1 MPNRLTTAAAM
12 AALLAIASSAQSA
25 PNGPQISDFILG
37 NGLELVVIPDHRA
50 PVVTHMIWYKV
61 GAADETPGKSGLAH
75 FLEHLMFKGT
85 AKNPAGKFS
94 QVVARIGGQENAFTS
109 QDYTGYFQRVPSEQ
123 LRTVMEFEADRMT
136 GLQLTDDVVLPE
148 RNVIL
153 EEQNQRVG
161 NNPRARLSEQI
172 DAALYLNHPYGKPVI
187 GWRHEMEQLSRDDAI
202 GFYRRFYAPNNAI
215 VVIAG
220 DVDPLKVRT
229 MVEETYGKIP
239 RHGMVAP
246 RVRPEE
252 PPPVAMRSLT
262 LADPRVEMPTLQR
275 EYLTPSF
282 RTAKRGESEA
292 LEVLSHILGSGS
304 NSRLYRALVVDKQ
317 MAVMASAWYDA
328 NALDLSKFGVVGGP
342 RPGVTLQQLE
352 SEIDAVIAQIID
364 KGVTPEELER
374 TKTRLIA
381 DFRLCAGQPGDHGA
395 LVRRRAHDRRD
406 RQRRAELDGPDPRR
420 DSRAGARRGKAMA
433 RKAAVG
439 HRLSDQG
446 QEPAGGEAVMTRRA
460 CMLFAA
466 AVLIALPNVA
476 SAMTIEKIVTPSGNR
491 SLAGAREVGAAD
503 HVELRF
509 QWRSQPG

>member
-1 MPNRLTTAAAM
+1 VLYRLITAAVT
-12 AALLAIASSAQSA
+12 AALLTVGASAQSA
-25 PNGPQISDFILG
+25 SNGPQISDFILP
-37 NGLELVVIPDHRA
+37 NGLELVVIPDHRS

-229 MVEETYGKIP
+229 MVEEIYGKIP
-239 RHGMVAP
+239 RHGTIAP

-252 PPPVAMRSLT
+252 PPPVAVRSLT
-262 LADPRVEMPTLQR
+262 MTDPRVEMPTLQR
-275 EYLTPSF
+275 EYLVPSF

-292 LEVLSHILGSGS
+292 LEVLAHILGSGS

-317 MAVMASAWYDA
+317 IAVMASAWYDT

-342 RPGVTLQQLE
+342 RPGVTLQQVE

-381 DFRLCAGQPGDHGA
+381 DAVYAQDNQA
-395 LVRRRAHDRRD
+395 T
-406 RQRRAELDGPDPRR
+406 
-420 DSRAGARRGKAMA
+420 MA
-433 RKAAVG
+433 RWY
-439 HRLSDQG
+439 
-446 QEPAGGEAVMTRRA
+446 
-460 CMLFAA
+460 
-466 AVLIALPNVA
+466 
-476 SAMTIEKIVTPSGNR
+476 
-491 SLAGAREVGAAD
+491 GAALTTGATVND
-503 HVELRF
+503 VKSWTDRIRAVTAEQVQGAAKQWLEKQRSVTGYLIKDKSPQVEK
-509 QWRSQPG
+509 RS

>member
-1 MPNRLTTAAAM
+1 M

-25 PNGPQISDFILG
+25 TNGSQVSDFILP

-94 QVVARIGGQENAFTS
+94 QVVAHIGGQENAFTS
-109 QDYTGYFQRVPSEQ
+109 QDYTGYFQRVPSEH

-161 NNPRARLSEQI
+161 NNPRARLTEQI

-187 GWRHEMEQLSRDDAI
+187 GWRHEMERLSRDDAI

-239 RHGMVAP
+239 RHGTVAP
-246 RVRPEE
+246 RERPEE
-252 PPPVAMRSLT
+252 PPPVAVRSLT
-262 LADPRVEMPTLQR
+262 VADPRVEMPTLQR
-275 EYLTPSF
+275 DYLVPSF
-282 RTAKRGESEA
+282 RTAKRGQSEA

-328 NALDLSKFGVVGGP
+328 NALDLSKFAIVGGP

-352 SEIDAVIAQIID
+352 SEIDAVVAQIID
-364 KGVTPEELER
+364 KGVTSEELER

-381 DFRLCAGQPGDHGA
+381 DAVYAQDNQA
-395 LVRRRAHDRRD
+395 T
-406 RQRRAELDGPDPRR
+406 
-420 DSRAGARRGKAMA
+420 MA
-433 RKAAVG
+433 RWY
-439 HRLSDQG
+439 
-446 QEPAGGEAVMTRRA
+446 
-460 CMLFAA
+460 
-466 AVLIALPNVA
+466 
-476 SAMTIEKIVTPSGNR
+476 
-491 SLAGAREVGAAD
+491 GAALTTGATVND
-503 HVELRF
+503 VRSWTDGIRAVTAEQVQGAAKQWLEKQRSVTGYLIKDKNPQVEK
-509 QWRSQPG
+509 RS

>member
-1 MPNRLTTAAAM
+1 MPNRLITAAAM

-161 NNPRARLSEQI
+161 NNPRARLTEQI

-239 RHGMVAP
+239 RHGTVAP

-252 PPPVAMRSLT
+252 PPPVAVRSLT

-275 EYLTPSF
+275 EYLVPSF

-317 MAVMASAWYDA
+317 MAVMASAWYDT

-342 RPGVTLQQLE
+342 RPGVALQQLE

-381 DFRLCAGQPGDHGA
+381 DAVYAQDNQA
-395 LVRRRAHDRRD
+395 T
-406 RQRRAELDGPDPRR
+406 
-420 DSRAGARRGKAMA
+420 MA
-433 RKAAVG
+433 RWYGAALTTGATVNDV
-439 HRLSDQG
+439 RSWTDRIR
-446 QEPAGGEAVMTRRA
+446 AVTA
-460 CMLFAA
+460 EQVQAA
-466 AVLIALPNVA
+466 AKQWLEKQRSVTGYLIKDKSPQV
-476 SAMTIEKIVTPSGNR
+476 EKR
-491 SLAGAREVGAAD
+491 S
-503 HVELRF
+503 
-509 QWRSQPG
+509 

>member
-1 MPNRLTTAAAM
+1 VLYRLITAAAT
-12 AALLAIASSAQSA
+12 AALLTIGGSAQSA
-25 PNGPQISDFILG
+25 SNGPQVSDFILP

-85 AKNPAGKFS
+85 AKHPAGKFS

-109 QDYTGYFQRVPSEQ
+109 QDYTGYFQRVPSDQ

-187 GWRHEMEQLSRDDAI
+187 GWRHEMEQLTRDDAI

-239 RHGMVAP
+239 RHGTIAP
-246 RVRPEE
+246 RVRPDE
-252 PPPVAMRSLT
+252 PPPVAVRSLT
-262 LADPRVEMPTLQR
+262 MTDPRVEMPTLQR
-275 EYLTPSF
+275 EYLVPSF

-317 MAVMASAWYDA
+317 IAVMTSAWYDA
-328 NALDLSKFGVVGGP
+328 NALDRSKFGVVGGP

-352 SEIDAVIAQIID
+352 SEIDAVIAQIVD
-364 KGVTPEELER
+364 KGVTSEELDR

-381 DFRLCAGQPGDHGA
+381 DAVYAQDNQA
-395 LVRRRAHDRRD
+395 T
-406 RQRRAELDGPDPRR
+406 
-420 DSRAGARRGKAMA
+420 MA
-433 RKAAVG
+433 RWYGAALTTGATVNDVKSWTD
-439 HRLSDQG
+439 RIR
-446 QEPAGGEAVMTRRA
+446 AVTGEQVQ
-460 CMLFAA
+460 AA
-466 AVLIALPNVA
+466 AKQWL
-476 SAMTIEKIVTPSGNR
+476 EKQRSVTGYLVKDKSPQVEKR
-491 SLAGAREVGAAD
+491 S
-503 HVELRF
+503 
-509 QWRSQPG
+509 